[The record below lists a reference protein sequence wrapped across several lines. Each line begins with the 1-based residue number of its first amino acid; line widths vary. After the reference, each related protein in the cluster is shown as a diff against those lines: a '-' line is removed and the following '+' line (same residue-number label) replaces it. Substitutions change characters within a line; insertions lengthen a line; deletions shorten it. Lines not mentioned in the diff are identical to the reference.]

1 MFMTPRIIDGK
12 AIAARVEQECKN
24 TIESFAL
31 QPKLVVITTDEADA
45 ASKVYMRNKHRAA
58 ERVGIL
64 YEEIILNKYADMTIM
79 LSTIRQLNADP
90 TVHGIIV
97 QLPLPARFDV
107 TTIQA
112 EIDPDKDV
120 DGFHPDSA
128 FDPCTP
134 DAVMHMLLD
143 DEKMTLDGKHAVVIG
158 RSNIVGK
165 PLARLLLQEN
175 ATVSVCH
182 SHTDSI
188 LLEQLCKSA
197 DYVFCAAG
205 VPGLVRP
212 EMLAYGTVL
221 VDISINRD
229 IEGKLCGD
237 AHPDCYPLCS
247 AYTPVPGGVGPLTV
261 SRLMWHTVEAAMRQH
276 IENQVLSN

>member
-1 MFMTPRIIDGK
+1 MTPRIIDGK
-12 AIAARVEQECKN
+12 AIAARVEEQCKE
-24 TIESFAL
+24 TIDSFGL
-31 QPKLVVITTDEADA
+31 QPKLVVITTDEADS
-45 ASKVYMRNKHRAA
+45 ASKVYMRNKHKAA
-58 ERVGIL
+58 DRIGIL
-64 YEEIILNKYADMTIM
+64 YEEIILNAQANMPVM
-79 LSTIRQLNADP
+79 LSTIRRLNADP

-97 QLPLPARFDV
+97 QLPLPARFDPIE
-107 TTIQA
+107 IQEA
-112 EIDPDKDV
+112 IDPMKDV
-120 DGFHPDSA
+120 DGFHSNSA

-134 DAVMHMLLD
+134 DAVIHMLH
-143 DEKMTLDGKHAVVIG
+143 DEGFELDGRHAVVIG

-165 PLARLLLQEN
+165 PLARLLLLEN

-188 LLEQLCKSA
+188 LLEQLCRNA

-237 AHPDCYPLCS
+237 ANPECYPLCS

-261 SRLMWHTVEAAMRQH
+261 SRLMWHTVHSALMAQTRKDED
-276 IENQVLSN
+276 